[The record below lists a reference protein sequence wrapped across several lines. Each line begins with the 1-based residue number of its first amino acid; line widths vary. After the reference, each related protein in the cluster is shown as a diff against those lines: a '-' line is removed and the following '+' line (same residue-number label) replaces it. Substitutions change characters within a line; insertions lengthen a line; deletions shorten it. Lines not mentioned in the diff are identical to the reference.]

1 MPRRPPSAAVV
12 LAILAIANL
21 LSYASRNA
29 PFAVYDDLRAQFGV
43 DDRDLGWLGTAFM
56 LPHALATLPVGWL
69 ADRADRRRGNTRR
82 ALRGVGA
89 SARSRCRRG
98 APVTRVEPRGHPTFH
113 RPVA

>member
-1 MPRRPPSAAVV
+1 MARRPPAAAVV
-12 LAILAIANL
+12 LAILALANL

-69 ADRADRRRGNTRR
+69 ADRAARRRVLAAGILLWC
-82 ALRGVGA
+82 AAGVLGA
-89 SARSRCRRG
+89 VLDSCTAVSCAG
-98 APVTRVEPRGHPTFH
+98 A
-113 RPVA
+113 